1 MESSVNNLCS
11 TSYRLSLSNGSN
23 WWITGDRDRVGWIDE
38 LAAIMELRECS
49 LNGSPKLIFTRLSG
63 LGEAGWSAYDYRTIR
78 IWRQENS
85 PDIVCDVKDIEY
97 DAAKYISM
105 RCSLQPIYQ
114 GSIDSGGL
122 PLHAALAELDGRG
135 ILLAAA
141 GGTGKSTCY
150 RRLPDYWKPLCDD
163 EALVVLNEQREYRV
177 HPFPTWTDYIQ
188 KRAEG
193 TWAVQYSVPLSGV
206 FFLEQSEFD
215 EVIPIGEAEAALR
228 MNASAIQSCWR
239 YWSAV
244 DKKAESKFT
253 DKLLDNACA
262 MAKVI
267 PGFRLRA
274 SLHGQ
279 FWKKIE
285 EAIGA

>member
-1 MESSVNNLCS
+1 MESSANNLCF
-11 TSYRLSLSNGSN
+11 TTYRLSLSNGNN
-23 WWITGDRDRVGWIDE
+23 WWITGDRDRVDWIDE
-38 LAAIMELRECS
+38 LAAIMELRESS

-63 LGEAGWSAYDYRTIR
+63 PGEAGWSAYNYRTIR

-85 PDIVCDVKDIEY
+85 PDIVCDVKDIEH

-105 RCSLQPIYQ
+105 WCSLQPIYQ
-114 GSIDSGGL
+114 GSIDIGGL

-163 EALVVLNEQREYRV
+163 EALVVLDEQREYRA

-193 TWAVQYSVPLSGV
+193 TWPVQYSVPLSGV

-215 EVIPIGEAEAALR
+215 EVVPIGKSEAALR

-239 YWSAV
+239 YCGVV
-244 DKKAESKFT
+244 DKKTKGKFM

-267 PGFRLRA
+267 PAFGLRA